1 MKWSEALPKIVHD
14 KRYRALRK
22 LEDRKTV
29 FEEFL
34 IKKKELERVGLHW
47 TILKTDLARRK
58 NVLLGKKPKLNLWIC
73 YKERQLST

>member
-34 IKKKELERVGLHW
+34 IKKKELERVGSSL
-47 TILKTDLARRK
+47 DDF
-58 NVLLGKKPKLNLWIC
+58 
-73 YKERQLST
+73 ED